1 MIKNCAKQSSD
12 MPRRAKIAV
21 CVDSSIFLAEVFGNE
36 TQSTRVGSIDRYQGI
51 FQFKKC
57 MPTTV
62 KNEVDHRVCEVTA
75 LVAQASKDFMMKLL
89 SYKGEE
95 STISLSDLSFVQSFF
110 SDLKTS
116 FSSKTSELE
125 VINDIESVLV
135 QHLVESY
142 ARKQGLT
149 TSDFVLD
156 SMVEFNKKLS
166 GLRYEYNSKLG
177 GYKVFSA
184 RVNPETC
191 SKLQNETALE
201 RTAKKKPQDIQI
213 LCEVEAYK
221 QDSKQ
226 TCLLATVDNRDF
238 LNNSEMIE
246 SLIGIK
252 CVDPL
257 YIPNEFDAI
266 PR

>member
-1 MIKNCAKQSSD
+1 
-12 MPRRAKIAV
+12 MPRSAEIAV

-36 TQSTRVGSIDRYQGI
+36 TQSTRAGAIDRYQGI
-51 FQFKKC
+51 FRFEKC
-57 MPTTV
+57 MPETV
-62 KNEVDHRVCEVTA
+62 KNEVGHRMYEVTA
-75 LVAQASKDFMMKLL
+75 PVARASKDFMKKFL
-89 SYKGEE
+89 SSKGEE
-95 STISLSDLSFVQSFF
+95 STINLSDLSFIQSFF

-135 QHLVESY
+135 QHLVESC
-142 ARKQGLT
+142 ARKTELK
-149 TSDFVLD
+149 TSDFILD

-166 GLRYEYNSKLG
+166 GIIHDYNSKLG
-177 GYKVFSA
+177 GYKVFPA
-184 RVNPETC
+184 KVNPATC
-191 SKLQNETALE
+191 DKLKNETALE
-201 RTAKKKPQDIQI
+201 RTVKKKPQDIQI

-221 QDSKQ
+221 QDTNQ
-226 TCLLATVDNRDF
+226 TCLLATVDSRDF
-238 LNNSEMIE
+238 LSNSVTIE

-257 YIPNEFDAI
+257 YIPSEFDTI